1 MTPIMITKFQTMCL
15 IITIGFM
22 VFGYL
27 IVNIGSSYSKEN
39 RYKRNLLEECK
50 DIKLE
55 IMYCPTVI
63 DLCSIEGWIN
73 TLEQKYRKLINEG
86 RFIEDQINELYKKS
100 NERRQQ
106 LRKFLQVTN
115 QN

>member
-1 MTPIMITKFQTMCL
+1 MCL
-15 IITIGFM
+15 LITIGFF
-22 VFGYL
+22 VLSYL
-27 IVNIGSSYSKEN
+27 IVNVGNSYSKEN

-106 LRKFLQVTN
+106 LRKFLQVSN